1 MSVWQRLWTSSLL
14 AVGLACVGC
23 TGGGTSSAPG
33 EGEGV
38 TLRAWTPEGAV
49 LPTTETV
56 ESGAY
61 APLSRPLFI
70 YVNKASLKKPAVAAF
85 LRYYI
90 SPAGQ
95 ALVAETGYNK
105 LNAEQFAEA
114 KSRLDAALAEAG
126 VGPGEGPVSGEV
138 VIDGSS
144 TVQPISAAVAEEFS
158 KLHPEARVPVGTS
171 GTGGGFKKF
180 IEGVLDINDASRPIK
195 ESEAAACRDKGI
207 EYLELMVA
215 IDGLT
220 VVVNPENDW
229 CAGLTVDQLTAI
241 WEPDSKI
248 HKWSDLRPDWPD
260 EPIKL
265 FGPDA
270 DSGTFDYFTEV
281 ICGES
286 GRIRTDF
293 QPSPDDNVLVTGVA
307 GDKYALGYFGFAYYL
322 ENQDRV
328 KGLAIAPAAK

>member
-1 MSVWQRLWTSSLL
+1 VS
-14 AVGLACVGC
+14 
-23 TGGGTSSAPG
+23 G
-33 EGEGV
+33 EGT
-38 TLRAWTPEGAV
+38 TLRAWLPEGAV
-49 LPTTETV
+49 FPTTETV

-61 APLSRPLFI
+61 QPLSRPLFI

-85 LRYYI
+85 LRFYI
-90 SPAGQ
+90 SPEGQ
-95 ALVAETGYNK
+95 ELVAETGYNK
-105 LNAEQFAEA
+105 LNAEQFAETQA
-114 KSRLDAALAEAG
+114 RLDAALAEAG
-126 VGPGEGPVSGEV
+126 VGPISGPISGEV

-144 TVQPISAAVAEEFS
+144 TVQPITAAVAEEFS
-158 KLHPEARVPVGTS
+158 KKHPEARVPVGTS

-195 ESEAAACRDKGI
+195 ESEAAACREKEI
-207 EYLELMVA
+207 EYLELKVA

-220 VVVNPENDW
+220 VVVNPENNW
-229 CAGLTVDQLTAI
+229 CDGLTVDQLTAI

-281 ICGES
+281 ICGEA

-293 QPSPDDNVLVTGVA
+293 QPSTDDNVLVTGVA

-322 ENQDRV
+322 ENQGRV
-328 KGLAIAPAAK
+328 KGLAIAPAAP

>member
-1 MSVWQRLWTSSLL
+1 MSVWHRLWTSSLL

-23 TGGGTSSAPG
+23 TGGDSSSSTG
-33 EGEGV
+33 EGAI
-38 TLRAWTPEGAV
+38 LRAWMPEGAV
-49 LPTTETV
+49 FPTQETV

-90 SPAGQ
+90 SSEGQ
-95 ALVAETGYNK
+95 ELVAETGYNK

-114 KSRLDAALAEAG
+114 KARLEAALAEAG
-126 VGPGEGPVSGEV
+126 VGPNQGPISGEV

-144 TVQPISAAVAEEFS
+144 TVQPITAAVAEEFS
-158 KLHPEARVPVGTS
+158 KRHPEARVPVGTS

-195 ESEAAACRDKGI
+195 ESEAAACREKGI

-229 CAGLTVDQLTAI
+229 CNGLTVDQLTAI

-248 HKWSDLRPDWPD
+248 HKWSDLRPDWPA

-281 ICGES
+281 ICGEA

-293 QPSPDDNVLVTGVA
+293 QPSTDDNVLVTGVA

-322 ENQDRV
+322 ENQGQV

>member
-1 MSVWQRLWTSSLL
+1 MSAWRWSSATGLL
-14 AVGLACVGC
+14 AVGWVLLGC
-23 TGGGTSSAPG
+23 TGGKPSSAPG
-33 EGEGV
+33 AGT
-38 TLRAWTPEGAV
+38 TLQGWMPPGAV
-49 LPTTETV
+49 FPTTETV
-56 ESGAY
+56 ESGVY
-61 APLSRPLFI
+61 RPLSRPLFI

-90 SPAGQ
+90 SPEGQ
-95 ALVAETGYNK
+95 ELVAETGYNK
-105 LNAEQFAEA
+105 LNAEQFAETQ
-114 KSRLDAALAEAG
+114 SRLDAALAEAG
-126 VGPGEGPVSGEV
+126 VGPIPGPISGEV

-144 TVQPISAAVAEEFS
+144 TVQPITAAVAEEFS
-158 KLHPEARVPVGTS
+158 KKHPEARVPVGTS

-195 ESEAAACRDKGI
+195 ESEAAACREKGI
-207 EYLELMVA
+207 EYLELKVA

-220 VVVNPENDW
+220 VVVNPENNW
-229 CAGLTVDQLTAI
+229 CDGLTVDQLTAI

-281 ICGES
+281 ICGEA

-293 QPSPDDNVLVTGVA
+293 QPSTDDNVLVTGVA
-307 GDKYALGYFGFAYYL
+307 GDRYALGYFGFAYYL
-322 ENQDRV
+322 ENQGRV
-328 KGLAIAPAAK
+328 KGLAIAPAAP

>member
-1 MSVWQRLWTSSLL
+1 MSVGHRSLATSLL
-14 AVGLACVGC
+14 AVGLAFVGC
-23 TGGGTSSAPG
+23 TGGGTSSSTG
-33 EGEGV
+33 EGG
-38 TLRAWTPEGAV
+38 TIRAWMPEGAV
-49 LPTTETV
+49 FPTPETV

-90 SPAGQ
+90 SPQGQ
-95 ALVAETGYNK
+95 ELVAETGYNK
-105 LNAEQFAEA
+105 LNAEQFAETKA
-114 KSRLDAALAEAG
+114 RLDAALTEAG
-126 VGPGEGPVSGEV
+126 VGPPAGPVSGDV

-144 TVQPISAAVAEEFS
+144 TVQPITAAVAEEFS
-158 KLHPEARVPVGTS
+158 KQHPEARVPVGTS

-195 ESEAAACRDKGI
+195 ASEAAACREKGI

-220 VVVNPENDW
+220 VVVNPENHW
-229 CAGLTVDQLTAI
+229 CDGLTVDQLTAI

-248 HKWSDLRPDWPD
+248 RKWSDLRPDWPD

-281 ICGES
+281 ICGET

-293 QPSPDDNVLVTGVA
+293 QPSTDDNVLVTGVA

-322 ENQDRV
+322 ENQGQV